1 MESNGSN
8 DRLRRYAELAVRVGA
23 NVGEGQY
30 VLVNGLVEHAPLAR
44 MIADA
49 AYDAGAR
56 WVDVVYADMHVRR
69 SRIGKGPEE
78 MLDHTPPWS
87 VKMLEDVGGEHGA
100 MISITGDP
108 EPELLA
114 DLDQERVGKARQT
127 EGMKAH
133 LRNVMRRRVNWTIV
147 AHPNEGWAQTVYGEP
162 DVERLWQEVAQ
173 TVRLDEPDPVAAWE
187 EHVARLEERARVLNE
202 RPFDAVRFRGPGTD
216 LTVGLNKAAE
226 WHSAR
231 SETSFGRTHVP
242 NVPTEE
248 VFTTPDYR
256 RTEGTVR
263 STMPLALPGNIIRD
277 LELRFENGRI
287 VDVNASTGKEYI
299 EQQIATDEGAARLGE
314 VALVDASSRVGQIG
328 HIFFNT
334 LFDENATCHIAY
346 GNGIAYAIESAENL
360 GPEEQLAAGVNQ
372 SAVHTDFMTSTTT
385 GSSRERGRR
394 RLCVLVARRARR
406 RSRLPQDT
414 QGTRRRRIR
423 RQRRRLPAALR
434 GVRALPRDAGRAVL
448 RPQRNRALR
457 RRRRIAPTRARRVVS
472 REVDDAAEGDQRG

>member
-1 MESNGSN
+1 MERNGS
-8 DRLRRYAELAVRVGA
+8 DERLRRYAELAVRVGA

-30 VLVNGLVEHAPLAR
+30 VLVLGLVEHAPLAR
-44 MIADA
+44 VIADA

-56 WVDVVYADMHVRR
+56 WVDVVYGDMHVRR

-87 VKMLEDVGGEHGA
+87 VKMLEDVGGQQGA

-127 EGMKAH
+127 EAMKAH
-133 LRNVMRRRVNWTIV
+133 LRNVMLRRINWTIV
-147 AHPNEGWAQTVYGEP
+147 AHPNKGWAQTVYGEP

-173 TVRLDEPDPVAAWE
+173 TVRLDEPNPVKAWDD
-187 EHVARLEERARVLNE
+187 HVARLEDRAGVLNQHG
-202 RPFDAVRFRGPGTD
+202 FDAIRFRGPGTD
-216 LTVGLNKAAE
+216 LTIGLNKASR
-226 WHSAR
+226 WLSAS
-231 SETSFGRTHVP
+231 SETSFGRKHVP

-248 VFTTPDYR
+248 VFTTPDPS

-287 VDVNASTGKEYI
+287 VEVNASTGKEYI

-346 GNGIAYAIESAENL
+346 GNGIAYAVEGAEDL
-360 GPEEQLAAGVNQ
+360 PPDEQAAAGVNQ
-372 SAVHTDFMTSTTT
+372 SAVHIDFMIGGPEVQVS
-385 GSSRERGRR
+385 
-394 RLCVLVARRARR
+394 
-406 RSRLPQDT
+406 
-414 QGTRRRRIR
+414 
-423 RQRRRLPAALR
+423 
-434 GVRALPRDAGRAVL
+434 GVTADGEEVP
-448 RPQRNRALR
+448 
-457 RRRRIAPTRARRVVS
+457 II
-472 REVDDAAEGDQRG
+472 VDDQWRLE